1 MTELHHSRLAV
12 SARPRTLRSAIK
24 TRLSVSL
31 VHAVLIVFAIAALA
45 PVLLIVMNSFKNQLG
60 IFSGPFTF
68 PTAATFDLRGYARA
82 FAAGDFFSYYS
93 NSLIVTIGSTAL
105 TVVFSAMA
113 AFGITEYKVRAASP
127 LAGFFII
134 GIMLP
139 THLGTV
145 ILLQM
150 MVAWH
155 LVNTPIALIMVYTG
169 ISLPLGVV
177 LMVTYFRSV
186 PVELKEAARIDGAGE
201 FRTASIVL
209 PLVRPGLAAVA
220 AVTMLPIWND
230 LWFPLILSSA
240 KGSQTVT
247 LGVQQYVGQHMADWP
262 ALLASLVLAAVPL
275 ILLFTVFS
283 KQFVTG
289 LSQGYGK

>member
-1 MTELHHSRLAV
+1 MSAV
-12 SARPRTLRSAIK
+12 TTRRRGGAIK
-24 TRLSVSL
+24 AGVSTTL
-31 VHAVLIVFAIAALA
+31 VHAILIFFVIAALG
-45 PVLLIVMNSFKNQLG
+45 PVLLIVMNSFKNQMG
-60 IFSGPFTF
+60 IFSGPFMP
-68 PTAATFDLRGYARA
+68 PTAETFDLGGYVRA
-82 FAAGDFFSYYS
+82 LAAGDFLSYYA
-93 NSLIVTIGSTAL
+93 NSLIVTVTSTLL

-113 AFGITEYKVRAASP
+113 AFGITEYRVRASSP
-127 LAGFFII
+127 LAGFFIV

-155 LVNTPIALIMVYTG
+155 LLNTPVALILVYTG
-169 ISLPLGVV
+169 ISLPIGVI

-186 PVELKEAARIDGAGE
+186 PTELKEAARIDGAGE
-201 FRTASIVL
+201 LRTASIAL
-209 PLVRPGLAAVA
+209 PLVKPGLAAVA
-220 AVTMLPIWND
+220 AITMLPIWND

-247 LGVQQYVGQHMADWP
+247 LGVQQYVGQHMSDWP
-262 ALLASLVLAAVPL
+262 ALLASLVLGAVPL
-275 ILLFTVFS
+275 VVLFTVFS

>member
-1 MTELHHSRLAV
+1 MTMSTMAGSR
-12 SARPRTLRSAIK
+12 RGIGTG
-24 TRLSVSL
+24 LSTAA
-31 VHAVLIVFAIAALA
+31 VHAILIFFVVAALG
-45 PVLLIVMNSFKNQLG
+45 PVLLIVMNSFKSQMG
-60 IFSGPFTF
+60 IFTGPFSP
-68 PTAATFDLRGYARA
+68 PTAETFDLGGYVRA
-82 FAAGDFFSYYS
+82 LANGDFLSYYA
-93 NSLIVTIGSTAL
+93 NSIIVTVTSTLL

-113 AFGITEYKVRAASP
+113 AFGITEYRVRAASP

-155 LVNTPIALIMVYTG
+155 LLNTPIALILVYTG
-169 ISLPLGVV
+169 ISLPIGVI

-186 PVELKEAARIDGAGE
+186 PGELKEAARIDGAGE
-201 FRTASIVL
+201 WRTASIAL
-209 PLVRPGLAAVA
+209 PLVKPGLAAVGA
-220 AVTMLPIWND
+220 ITMLPIWND

-247 LGVQQYVGQHMADWP
+247 LGVQQYVGQHMSDWP
-262 ALLASLVLAAVPL
+262 ALLASLVLGAVPL
-275 ILLFTVFS
+275 VILFTVFS